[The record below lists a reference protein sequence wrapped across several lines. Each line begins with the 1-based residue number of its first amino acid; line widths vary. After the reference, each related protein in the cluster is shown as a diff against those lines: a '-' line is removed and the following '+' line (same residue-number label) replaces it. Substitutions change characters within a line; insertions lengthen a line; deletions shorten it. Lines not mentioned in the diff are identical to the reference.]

1 MGSAIAVDLG
11 AESGR
16 VCLVGLENERA
27 RLQEVGRFVNQP
39 VFVAGSLHWDALRIF
54 HDVSKGIRD
63 AKALEPAD
71 SVGVDGWGVDYGLID
86 PKGKLIGNPFHYRDE
101 RTIAAFDRVVET
113 LGRERIYRQ
122 TGIQLMRINTLYQL
136 AADPP
141 LPDFRLLFMSDLM
154 NYWLSGIAANEKSIA
169 STSQCH
175 SSDGKPCLELLSAIG
190 VDPAIFP
197 CTRPPASILGRSDEF
212 GVEVALPAGHD
223 TACAVAAAPIG
234 ENDAYI
240 SCGTWA
246 LVGIE
251 TERPVIDDDALN
263 ANVTN
268 EAGAFG
274 TNRLLRNVMGLWL
287 LQRLKIETG
296 IEYDLLLSGAEACC
310 QSAPLI
316 DPDHPSLLAPSSM
329 IEAINRLNGTM
340 HGPDVLAATILKSLA
355 LRFRWT
361 IDRLEKLTSRRL
373 ASIRMVGGGCKNEL
387 LCQWTANATGRPVY
401 AGPSEATA
409 IGNGLLQHAALGRLN
424 SLAEIRSIVTNSFP
438 ATEYSPM
445 NGDHWETEYKKF
457 LDIAVHG
464 D

>member
-16 VCLVGLENERA
+16 VCLVSLEGERA
-27 RLQEVGRFVNQP
+27 RLLEVGRFVNQP
-39 VFVAGSLHWDALRIF
+39 VFVAGSLHWDALRLF
-54 HDVSKGIRD
+54 YDVSEGIR
-63 AKALEPAD
+63 KAQSIELAD

-86 PKGKLIGNPFHYRDE
+86 PKGKLIGNPYHYRDE
-101 RTIAAFDRVVET
+101 RTVETFDRMVSA
-113 LGRERIYRQ
+113 LGREKIYRL
-122 TGIQLMRINTLYQL
+122 TGIQLMRINTLFQL

-141 LPDFRLLFMSDLM
+141 QPDSRLLFMSDLM
-154 NYWLSGIAANEKSIA
+154 NYWLSGIAANERTIA
-169 STSQCH
+169 STSQCY
-175 SSDGKPCLELLSAIG
+175 SPDGKPCSELLRAVG

-197 CTRPPASILGRSDEF
+197 ETKQPASILGRSVEF
-212 GVEVALPAGHD
+212 GLDVALPAGHD

-251 TERPVIDDDALN
+251 TERPVINDDALN

-287 LQRLKIETG
+287 LQRLKSESG
-296 IEYDLLLSGAEACC
+296 IEYASLLSEAENCW
-310 QSAPLI
+310 QTAPLI

-329 IEAINRLNGTM
+329 IEAINHLNGTM

-361 IDRLEKLTSRRL
+361 IEKLEKLTSRRRT
-373 ASIRMVGGGCKNEL
+373 SIRMVGGGCKNEL
-387 LCQWTANATGRPVY
+387 LCQWTANATGRPVF

-424 SLAEIRSIVTNSFP
+424 SLAEIRSIVTASFP
-438 ATEYSPM
+438 AREYSPM
-445 NGDHWETEYKKF
+445 NGDHWESEYEKF
-457 LDIAVHG
+457 LDIAVG
-464 D
+464 SD